1 MNMTTP
7 CQKKE
12 LIFWGK
18 ISVATL
24 QVFDNIAY
32 IIVEESE
39 EGQLEY
45 NLWKKIFIFIDL
57 VCCGAIL
64 FPVVW

>member
-1 MNMTTP
+1 
-7 CQKKE
+7 
-12 LIFWGK
+12 LGK

-32 IIVEESE
+32 IIVEESV

-64 FPVVW
+64 FPVIW